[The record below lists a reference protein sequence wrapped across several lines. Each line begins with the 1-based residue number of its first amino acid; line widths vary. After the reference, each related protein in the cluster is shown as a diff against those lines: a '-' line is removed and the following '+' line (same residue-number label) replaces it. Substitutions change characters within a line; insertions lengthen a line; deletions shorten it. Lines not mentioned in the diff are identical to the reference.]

1 MTCAG
6 EAIRS
11 RKEEKKITYLYL
23 SKNQRKELYLYSA
36 VRYETLCINIH
47 KNQNV
52 LSAEQKVVNNIIYM
66 VQLLDSYQ

>member
-1 MTCAG
+1 MQGKQLEAG
-6 EAIRS
+6 
-11 RKEEKKITYLYL
+11 KKGKKITYLYL

-66 VQLLDSYQ
+66 VQLLDSSQ

>member
-11 RKEEKKITYLYL
+11 RKEGKKITYLYL

-36 VRYETLCINIH
+36 VRYETLCINIQ

-66 VQLLDSYQ
+66 VQLLDSSQ

>member
-11 RKEEKKITYLYL
+11 RKEGKKITYLYL

-36 VRYETLCINIH
+36 VEYETLCINIH

-66 VQLLDSYQ
+66 VQLLDSSQ

>member
-11 RKEEKKITYLYL
+11 RKEGKKITYLYL
-23 SKNQRKELYLYSA
+23 SKNQRKELYLYGA

-52 LSAEQKVVNNIIYM
+52 LSAEQKVVDNIIYYM
-66 VQLLDSYQ
+66 VLHDSPE

>member
-11 RKEEKKITYLYL
+11 RKEGKKITYLYL
-23 SKNQRKELYLYSA
+23 SKNQRKELYLYTA

-66 VQLLDSYQ
+66 VQLLDSSQ